1 MQGVKITRERG
12 GEEDARGEDYK
23 RKGWGRGCKG

>member
-1 MQGVKITRERG
+1 MQGVKITRERD

-23 RKGWGRGCKG
+23 RKAHMHAM